1 VVIDTSHKPDPHPGP
16 DDGKPDAT
24 HEPAK
29 TEALKITQNVVPSGM
44 QLIPKRLAHYI
55 ARRLVTLK

>member
-16 DDGKPDAT
+16 DAT
-24 HEPAK
+24 REPAK
-29 TEALKITQNVVPSGM
+29 DLKITQNVVPSGM

-55 ARRLVTLK
+55 ARRLVPLK